1 MGWAWN
7 TSETHRRCHSFRSRL
22 RTFKRYSLFRR
33 TNTCST
39 SCFGRLACSK
49 AAWTIQACSGI
60 ETQDLLLSN
69 FAVTAAHCADWAWS
83 AAGPETKTFLGKEF
97 DFRVTGEDRHDVV
110 AFCDALEEINRD
122 FYICRKLANGA
133 KHMRRGKQSHQVH
146 ALVEFSPRSFEVEGD
161 I

>member
-1 MGWAWN
+1 
-7 TSETHRRCHSFRSRL
+7 
-22 RTFKRYSLFRR
+22 
-33 TNTCST
+33 
-39 SCFGRLACSK
+39 
-49 AAWTIQACSGI
+49 
-60 ETQDLLLSN
+60 LLLSN
-69 FAVTAAHCADWAWS
+69 CAVTAAHCADWAWS

-97 DFRVTGEDRHDVV
+97 DFRVTSEDRHDVV

-133 KHMRRGKQSHQVH
+133 KHMRRSKQSHQVH